1 MREIIVRF
9 EDAPG
14 QGGTE
19 GDAVRGVV
27 RLVGRGDLA
36 PFRFHGW
43 LQLLGL
49 LEELSSMSE
58 ESPEPPR
65 PLPED
70 RRGAHA

>member
-9 EDAPG
+9 EDAPAQSG
-14 QGGTE
+14 AE
-19 GDAVRGVV
+19 DDVVRGAVW
-27 RLVGRGDLA
+27 LADRGDQA

-49 LEELSSMSE
+49 LEEFSSMSD

-65 PLPED
+65 PLPAD
-70 RRGAHA
+70 RGSAHA